1 MFFFYNKMTNWTDHV
16 IRESRRLGISYGCA
30 MTDQRVKDSYKKL
43 SSPKKVSPKRPKG
56 RPKKAL
62 GISYIS
68 DVGRTS
74 YQKPFRLKKKKLEK
88 SSNIDEELDRIEQEY
103 AVGGSLMLPVGALP
117 SLPITPPRAKAT
129 LSQSVGLRPSRGAH
143 QTDTTK
149 KTFKKILEMSPIKS
163 PDFSRLIASYTK
175 KSPKKS
181 PKSPKSPKKSPVI
194 KRVSFSSSTPE
205 TLLGRTE
212 GKKSRE
218 EISPRI
224 IRSPT
229 PPRKSRKS
237 IFRNPV
243 IRRKLF
249 VPDERSIGI
258 VGRKTG
264 EKTRRVVGRDSDNFE
279 NVDEF
284 PPFAVPCTPGK
295 WRDSTAF
302 SNVALLP

>member
-1 MFFFYNKMTNWTDHV
+1 MTNWTDHV

-56 RPKKAL
+56 RPKKAPQSRESPKRPKGRPKKAL

-68 DVGRTS
+68 AVGDRS
-74 YQKPFRLKKKKLEK
+74 YKKPLRLKKKKVEK
-88 SSNIDEELDRIEQEY
+88 GSDIDEELERIEQEY
-103 AVGGSLMLPVGALP
+103 AAVGAKM
-117 SLPITPPRAKAT
+117 T
-129 LSQSVGLRPSRGAH
+129 
-143 QTDTTK
+143 
-149 KTFKKILEMSPIKS
+149 
-163 PDFSRLIASYTK
+163 
-175 KSPKKS
+175 
-181 PKSPKSPKKSPVI
+181 KSPVI
-194 KRVSFSSSTPE
+194 KRVSFSSNTPE
-205 TLLGRTE
+205 TVLSRTK

-229 PPRKSRKS
+229 PPRKSRRS
-237 IFRNPV
+237 IFRNPA

-249 VPDERSIGI
+249 VPDERTIGI

-264 EKTRRVVGRDSDNFE
+264 EKTRRVVGRDSDDFE

-284 PPFAVPCTPGK
+284 FEQFG
-295 WRDSTAF
+295 SE
-302 SNVALLP
+302 